1 MPQDIVTCI
10 LFALP
15 PVEKSDTFIKI
26 FKFVEKKI
34 ENSSKKI
41 IILQIELKLSMRE
54 TELYRVCIASLLLF
68 WGVSF
73 FCQISLGQRRTGTV
87 KGRVVYAEDGKPLD
101 FANVVLRPSDLYAV
115 TDANGNF
122 EIKNVPSGKVEM
134 SVHFF
139 GMETVDTTFYMKTG
153 GELYL
158 RLKLKTTSFRI
169 DNVVVVA
176 TPSKAGGSTASTIS
190 RQAMDH
196 IQSGSLKD
204 VMALLPGVSISNP
217 SLSNAQ
223 SLSIRTLSEPSDAGI
238 SARSSNM
245 NSLGTAVLVDGA
257 PLSNNANM
265 QVLSPS
271 IAGSLTP
278 ESGGASPGA
287 GVDIRTLST
296 DNIESVE
303 VIRGIPSVAY
313 GDMTSGVV
321 IVKSRAGKSP
331 LNIRFKTN
339 PNIYQV
345 SAAKGFG
352 LGEKGGD
359 FNLSADYAYNINSL
373 TKAFQSYQRA
383 NLKGLWSVLAGGK
396 ASINT
401 ALTLSCGY
409 DRYKLNPDDMNTRTQ
424 SKALELGVTLNN
436 NGSWNIG
443 KGWFRSL
450 DWTLSFTYNNKDSHY
465 ESLATNAMN
474 LYSTAMEDNLVYTNF
489 AGLQLSDTDGN
500 LITNVPADSP
510 ITGRVL
516 PYSYLYQYDIFGKEL
531 NGFAKLNARFG
542 KIWDNVTEKILVGAD
557 FKTDGNLGIG
567 AVYDDATPP
576 YRSGGNSAS
585 GYRRRPYY
593 DIPFVNQ
600 VGVYAENVFEWTF
613 ARRKL
618 AITAGARFDWVNS
631 LTSVA
636 PRVNASIDVF
646 PEVFTLRGGWGITS
660 KAPTSLYLY
669 PNYAY
674 HDMLNYNGMSETL
687 PESERLLVA
696 TTKVYDTKNYNLEI
710 AKNRKAEIGFDL
722 HIAKRFHISVTAYDE
737 LMKNGY
743 VFSLTPETFVL
754 EQYQMYEVAKRNPG
768 TIPTLK
774 KGECYNVFFN
784 YYTPTNN
791 LKMRNSGVEYEIDL
805 GRFEAIRTS
814 FYINGAWMRT
824 ATSNR
829 GYSFSTRTSTGI
841 EHHIGV
847 YEPEKSTSYAEH
859 LNTTIRITHN
869 IPKIGFVVT
878 LTGQIN
884 WYTKSWAE
892 YGNDEM
898 FVKYISYK
906 DGLMHDFDPAWKTD
920 PEFSYLFPTLNDS
933 RFIVDTTFPT
943 FLLNLNVTKEVG
955 KYLTASFFVNNIFN
969 TRPIYKPKVGERRE
983 LGIPIFFGFEFKM
996 SIR

>member
-1 MPQDIVTCI
+1 MS
-10 LFALP
+10 
-15 PVEKSDTFIKI
+15 KSG
-26 FKFVEKKI
+26 
-34 ENSSKKI
+34 
-41 IILQIELKLSMRE
+41 
-54 TELYRVCIASLLLF
+54 LYRACCFLSLIAWISI
-68 WGVSF
+68 
-73 FCQISLGQRRTGTV
+73 FCLPSSGQRRTGTV
-87 KGRVVYAEDGKPLD
+87 RGNIVSAEDGKPLD
-101 FANVVLRPSDLYAV
+101 FVSVVLKPSDLYAV
-115 TDANGNF
+115 SDNRGDFAI
-122 EIKNVPSGKVEM
+122 ENVPAGKVSM
-134 SVHFF
+134 SVQYF
-139 GMETVDTTFYMKTG
+139 GMETVDTTFTLKTG
-153 GELYL
+153 GQVYLELQ
-158 RLKLKTTSFRI
+158 LKTTTFRI

-176 TPSKAGGSTASTIS
+176 TQSKAGGSTASNIS

-217 SLSNAQ
+217 SLSSAQ
-223 SLSIRTLSEPSDAGI
+223 SLSIRTLSEPTDAGI
-238 SARSSNM
+238 MARSANM
-245 NSLGTAVLVDGA
+245 NSLGTSVLVDGA

-271 IAGSLTP
+271 ISGNLTP
-278 ESGGASPGA
+278 ESGGASPGS
-287 GVDIRTLST
+287 GVDIRSLST

-303 VIRGIPSVAY
+303 VIRGIPSVSY

-401 ALTLSCGY
+401 ALTLTYGY

-424 SKALELGVTLNN
+424 SKALELGFTLNN
-436 NGSWNIG
+436 NGSWNVG

-474 LYSTAMEDNLVYTNF
+474 LYSTAMEDGLVYTNF
-489 AGLQLSDTDGN
+489 AGLQLTDSDGN
-500 LITNVPADSP
+500 PITNVSEDSP
-510 ITGRVL
+510 VTGRVL

-542 KIWDNVTEKILVGAD
+542 KVWENVSEKILVGAD
-557 FKTDGNLGIG
+557 YKTDGNLGIG
-567 AVYDDATPP
+567 AVYDDETPP
-576 YRSGGNSAS
+576 YRSASNSAS
-585 GYRRRPYY
+585 GYRRRPFY

-600 VGVYAENVFEWTF
+600 IGAYAENVFDWTF
-613 ARRKL
+613 AGRKL
-618 AITAGARFDWVNS
+618 AVTAGVRFDWVNS

-636 PRVNASIDVF
+636 PRVNASIDIF
-646 PEVFTLRGGWGITS
+646 PEIFTLRGGWGITS
-660 KAPTSLYLY
+660 KAPTALHLY

-674 HDMLNYNGMSETL
+674 HDMLNYNGMSNSI
-687 PESERLLVA
+687 PEDERLLVA
-696 TTKVYDTKNYNLEI
+696 TTRIYDTKNYDLEI
-710 AKNRKAEIGFDL
+710 AKNRKAEIGFDIN
-722 HIAKRFHISVTAYDE
+722 IAGRYRISVTAYDE

-743 VFSLTPETFVL
+743 MFSLIPESFVL
-754 EQYQMYEVAKRNPG
+754 ENYQLYEVAQRNPG
-768 TIPTLK
+768 NIPTLK
-774 KGECYNVFFN
+774 KSESYNVFTS

-791 LKMRNSGVEYEIDL
+791 LKMRNSGIEYEIDL

-824 ATSNR
+824 STSNR
-829 GYSFSTRTSTGI
+829 GYSFSTRTSTDI

-847 YEPEKSTSYAEH
+847 YEPEKSTSFAEH
-859 LNTTIRITHN
+859 LNTTFRITHN
-869 IPKIGFVVT
+869 IPKIGFVFT
-878 LTGQIN
+878 LTGQVN
-884 WYTKSWAE
+884 WYSKSWAE

-898 FVKYISYK
+898 FIKYISYK
-906 DGLMHDFDPAWKTD
+906 DGLMHDFDPAWKND
-920 PEFSYLFPTLNDS
+920 PEFSYLFPTLSDS
-933 RFIVDTTFPT
+933 RFIVDKTFPT

-955 KYLTASFFVNNIFN
+955 KYLTASFFVNNMFN
-969 TRPIYKPKVGERRE
+969 SRPIYKPQVGETRE
-983 LGIPIFFGFEFKM
+983 LGIPIFFGFEFKV